1 MSMLLLAAALLVAP
15 AHSATL
21 GRLRGLYPGA
31 EPAEVVAR
39 RPWLLSGC
47 AGLAAGLFFAVVVG
61 GSSGLVCAVPLG
73 LAAGW
78 GARRLT
84 RGGAAP
90 GPDPLRLAGGWDLLA
105 ACLRCGL
112 PVPLA
117 VGAVAE
123 YLPGEVAFELRTVAD
138 RLALGA
144 DPRTAWTV
152 AEHSP
157 VYKLAQAA
165 SRSAHS
171 GAGLAK
177 VAVSVAAEVRTGAQD
192 LAAARGQRATVLI
205 TGPLGLCFLPAFL
218 TLGVVPVVIG
228 LASSLALTW

>member
-15 AHSATL
+15 AHSAAL
-21 GRLRGLYPGA
+21 GRLRGLFPSA
-31 EPAEVVAR
+31 AQTEAAPR
-39 RPWLLSGC
+39 RPWLPSGC
-47 AGLAAGLFFAVVVG
+47 AGLAAGLFVAVVLG
-61 GSSGLVCAVPLG
+61 GTSGLVLAGPLG

-78 GARRLT
+78 GTRRVA

-90 GPDPLRLAGGWDLLA
+90 GPDPLRLAGGWDLMA

-117 VGAVAE
+117 VSAVAE
-123 YLPGEVAFELRTVAD
+123 YLPGAVALELRTVAD

-144 DPRTAWTV
+144 DPRTAWAV
-152 AEHSP
+152 PEHSP

-171 GAGLAK
+171 GTGLAK

-218 TLGVVPVVIG
+218 ALGVVPVVIG